1 MDLCFATC
9 LLHLPAV
16 LASSSAMT
24 TSLPERPGDITVS
37 LQVDDASFVIHRPHE
52 ASSGSFAFSS
62 DATLQGHI
70 VGMYT
75 QQVCILLSSRCCN
88 NRPTADH

>member
-1 MDLCFATC
+1 MIRA
-9 LLHLPAV
+9 
-16 LASSSAMT
+16 
-24 TSLPERPGDITVS
+24 TVS
-37 LQVDDASFVIHRPHE
+37 SQVDDASFVIHRPHE

-75 QQVCILLSSRCCN
+75 EQVCHACSK
-88 NRPTADH
+88 